1 MGLKYYS
8 KEIDNSKNFLPF
20 SLNTDIPSYANTS
33 ISYHKNYQC
42 PSSLSSS
49 SSKMSMINTHPYT
62 SIQNHND
69 INYSTQTSYYFRN
82 NTYANISKSQVKST
96 YISNETILKNL
107 TSMTSLSNTDIE
119 IESQILDKN
128 NQIYQN
134 LKLCPKQL
142 SSKIPFKYN
151 KLLLHQK
158 SSIDN
163 INPYSSSHNYMNLQQ
178 QSIIPIDKILL
189 KKNDY
194 SSIYSIE
201 NEDSDIEINS
211 NPNTTKIVKKLEVNL
226 APSCCD
232 KRVLYRTKM
241 PSSFH
246 QQQKLFLSKHHHQ
259 HNNIQPIYTNQNYH
273 TIQQQQQK
281 TKRNSNI
288 NIPLHHPII
297 TDKQLKH
304 SLQIKSVSNQLYNEI
319 QQTILNDNQSL
330 DNIYKDKDLC
340 EYPTDFHK
348 ILQDQIFAWYPTE
361 NYNEDDL
368 IPQTHSILEN
378 EQSDKQ
384 DDITNLDEEEFCQHD
399 TFEDFFLRRRPKS
412 SCSTLATA
420 TKTIIS
426 DTISHDI
433 SSKPSLLNR
442 RFPSIALGLDKTDVK
457 FIHDIIERSH
467 GDNRVSNRIT
477 ALREAYIRAINK
489 KLNLIKTKNNSLIDE
504 NKKKQHIKTIKHSYV
519 TSKIRNEL
527 EKYDE
532 LPIHQRITFSDDDDD
547 TYSINYQYQKHHCT
561 IPIIVSTTHR
571 ILNFVSS
578 LKQQLQEYIHH
589 LRSRILIETTAK
601 SPNHGLR
608 RRRRFH
614 HDLSGQS
621 HRHVSRQKPIHNV
634 VRHSKEHSHGIH
646 RRQQLCRTHSNRSQ
660 LQHQLPSDEQHSS
673 HRRRTFRIIPDQ

>member
-62 SIQNHND
+62 SIQNHNN

-232 KRVLYRTKM
+232 KRVLY
-241 PSSFH
+241 H
-246 QQQKLFLSKHHHQ
+246 
-259 HNNIQPIYTNQNYH
+259 
-273 TIQQQQQK
+273 
-281 TKRNSNI
+281 
-288 NIPLHHPII
+288 
-297 TDKQLKH
+297 
-304 SLQIKSVSNQLYNEI
+304 
-319 QQTILNDNQSL
+319 
-330 DNIYKDKDLC
+330 NIYKDKDLC